1 MKTVQVLVVG
11 ASGFCGKGTLHQLSY
26 QPHYKVIAHLR
37 PESSQVETMT
47 DLCKELKH
55 SLLTASFEQLAL
67 EIQRNPP
74 DVICSFIG
82 TTKKKMKP
90 LGLNYEDVDV
100 HLNQILIESAVR
112 LTKKP
117 LFIYVSSMGV
127 EWARWSSYLQARVA
141 VESMLKDSGLPHIIL
156 RPGILHGPTRSENR
170 PLEEIGAAISKTMGH
185 IAHQLGFQTKSDEWM
200 PLSAANIGA
209 IVYDGISKWIQNPE
223 SIAEIM
229 LVHEIHAKLRLL
241 RVQT

>member
-11 ASGFCGKGTLHQLSY
+11 ASGFCGKGTLGQLANKP
-26 QPHYKVIAHLR
+26 QYKVTAHLR

-47 DLCKELKH
+47 TLCKELNH
-55 SLLTASFEQLAL
+55 SLLTASFEDLAL
-67 EIQRNPP
+67 KIQRNPP

-90 LGLNYEDVDV
+90 LGLTYEDVDV
-100 HLNQILIESAVR
+100 KLNQILIEHAAR

-156 RPGILHGPTRSENR
+156 RPGILHGPTRIENR
-170 PLEEIGAAISKTMGH
+170 PLEEIGASVSITLGQ
-185 IAHQLGFQTKSDEWM
+185 IAHRLGFQRKSDEWM
-200 PLSAANIGA
+200 PLCAAEIGA
-209 IVYDGISKWIQNPE
+209 IVYDRISKWTQTPE
-223 SIAEIM
+223 PIAEVM
-229 LVHEIHAKLRLL
+229 LVYEIHSKLRQLNKK
-241 RVQT
+241 T